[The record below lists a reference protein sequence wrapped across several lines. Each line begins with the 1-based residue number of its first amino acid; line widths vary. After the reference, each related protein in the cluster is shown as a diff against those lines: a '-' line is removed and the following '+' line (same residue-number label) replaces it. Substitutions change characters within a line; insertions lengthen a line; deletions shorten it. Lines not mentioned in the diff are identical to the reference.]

1 MVYPRD
7 IVRKW
12 DGLRVLSCWQQLL
25 IFMCYSVRSL
35 APPRTQ
41 VAQLLACICMFRTV
55 CYTVNIRRKKGFY
68 TDSSK
73 YYFMTTLINS
83 RIFICVLLFRY
94 AYCQVV
100 YISTSFYINQMY
112 RKQDNYSVF
121 NDAEKHHRTYLLLG
135 RPCTNGGWPI
145 NTNFRTFFFSFLL
158 QTLVVSDVF
167 FKILS
172 FVMYKLH

>member
-12 DGLRVLSCWQQLL
+12 DGLRVLSRWQQLL
-25 IFMCYSVRSL
+25 IFTCYSVRSL

-55 CYTVNIRRKKGFY
+55 CYTDNIRRKKRFY

-83 RIFICVLLFRY
+83 RIFICD
-94 AYCQVV
+94 
-100 YISTSFYINQMY
+100 NMY
-112 RKQDNYSVF
+112 QFCSSDKGTVRQFIFQQASILIKCIGNKTITVF
-121 NDAEKHHRTYLLLG
+121 LTTQKSIIGHTDFWDVHV
-135 RPCTNGGWPI
+135 
-145 NTNFRTFFFSFLL
+145 
-158 QTLVVSDVF
+158 QTADGL
-167 FKILS
+167 
-172 FVMYKLH
+172 

>member
-12 DGLRVLSCWQQLL
+12 DGLRVLSCWKQLL

-55 CYTVNIRRKKGFY
+55 CYTVNIRRKKRFY

-73 YYFMTTLINS
+73 CYFMTTLINS
-83 RIFICVLLFRY
+83 RIFICDFCSSDMRIVRQFIFQQASILIK
-94 AYCQVV
+94 CTGNKTV
-100 YISTSFYINQMY
+100 T
-112 RKQDNYSVF
+112 VF
-121 NDAEKHHRTYLLLG
+121 LTTPKSIIGHTDCWDVHV
-135 RPCTNGGWPI
+135 
-145 NTNFRTFFFSFLL
+145 
-158 QTLVVSDVF
+158 QTADGL
-167 FKILS
+167 
-172 FVMYKLH
+172 